1 MLQASVCLGF
11 GVTGHRIVAR
21 LAASRL
27 STSARSLVD
36 GLLKDCPKYYGV
48 KECTMAGVADWA
60 DVYCRTS
67 CSSGYCYCYKWHFN
81 SLKGAEGEVGPYII
95 FQTSNNTKEINNYHA
110 TIPQRRDALMF
121 TIHLFGDIHQP
132 LHAGGRAGR
141 LCGINGGANSV
152 KPVTYNPHLSAHNL
166 HNLWDIDLV
175 TSAVYLEATG
185 SASND
190 GRSTYDQV
198 TADYEDRYLSYL
210 QTMMQSE
217 WKKEVSKWEKN
228 TDPIEWAAEAD
239 EYVEDIFKGDC
250 SSATAY
256 SDKVKELS
264 ERFQGVNLGPDGNES
279 QYYEKNH
286 RIISKRLAAG
296 GVRLAVALNKLV

>member
-1 MLQASVCLGF
+1 
-11 GVTGHRIVAR
+11 
-21 LAASRL
+21 
-27 STSARSLVD
+27 
-36 GLLKDCPKYYGV
+36 
-48 KECTMAGVADWA
+48 MAGVADWA

-121 TIHLFGDIHQP
+121 TIHLF
-132 LHAGGRAGR
+132 
-141 LCGINGGANSV
+141 V

-256 SDKVKELS
+256 SDK
-264 ERFQGVNLGPDGNES
+264 
-279 QYYEKNH
+279 
-286 RIISKRLAAG
+286 
-296 GVRLAVALNKLV
+296 